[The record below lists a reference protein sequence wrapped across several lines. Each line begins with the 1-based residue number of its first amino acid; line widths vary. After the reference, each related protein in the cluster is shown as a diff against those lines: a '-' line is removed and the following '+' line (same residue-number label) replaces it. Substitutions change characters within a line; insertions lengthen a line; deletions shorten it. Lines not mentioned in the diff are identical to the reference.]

1 MKYDIFTPGEVAKRL
16 NVTTQT
22 IYNLIKD
29 GTLPASNIGGGHS
42 KPIYRIKEEDFVN
55 MVYTKHQVRHG
66 KVVKTEITEV
76 IEIPEVDV
84 KEEIRALKE
93 DLLTFLLRLEELEQ
107 KLQIQTGRLLQR
119 PYFFAKITM
128 DILGRRYVE

>member
-66 KVVKTEITEV
+66 KVVKTEI
-76 IEIPEVDV
+76 IEIEEEPELDV
-84 KEEIRALKE
+84 KSELSKLKN
-93 DLLTFLLRLEELEQ
+93 DLLDILCRMEELEQ
-107 KLQIQTGRLLQR
+107 KL
-119 PYFFAKITM
+119 
-128 DILGRRYVE
+128 